1 MDQQQ
6 QQPQA
11 TPDIPDF
18 NAQEV
23 PKAVMSADVLG
34 ERNVRRYIRK
44 DGLFNKDF
52 VHFFDRNT
60 GKFDSA
66 GRTIYEPTMTVDQA
80 QELITKLCT
89 DTGRKVVVDSISK
102 RPMAV
107 PGWNLDIRVP
117 GMADAETKAATVPE
131 GVLRERINNQV
142 LIDQREMINDL
153 TQKLAH
159 LTAQLAP
166 VPAPELT
173 AAQKKAKAKAE
184 AEAEAAK
191 EK

>member
-6 QQPQA
+6 PQVM
-11 TPDIPDF
+11 PDIPDF

-23 PKAVMSADVLG
+23 PKAVMSAEVLG

-60 GKFDSA
+60 GKFDAA
-66 GRTIYEPTMTVDQA
+66 GRIIYEPTMTVDQA

-89 DTGRKVVVDSISK
+89 DTGRKVVIDSISK

-117 GMADAETKAATVPE
+117 GMADAEAKAATIPE

-153 TQKLAH
+153 NQKLAH

-166 VPAPELT
+166 E
-173 AAQKKAKAKAE
+173 AKQGKG
-184 AEAEAAK
+184 K
-191 EK
+191 EKS

>member
-102 RPMAV
+102 RPMSV

-117 GMADAETKAATVPE
+117 GMADAEAKAATVPE

>member
-6 QQPQA
+6 PQV

-60 GKFDSA
+60 GKFDAA
-66 GRTIYEPTMTVDQA
+66 GRAIYEPTMTVDQA
-80 QELITKLCT
+80 QEFITKLCT
-89 DTGRKVVVDSISK
+89 DTGRKVVIDSISK
-102 RPMAV
+102 RPMSV

-117 GMADAETKAATVPE
+117 GMADAEAKAATIPE

-142 LIDQREMINDL
+142 LIDQREMMNGMAEQI
-153 TQKLAH
+153 AH
-159 LTAQLAP
+159 LTAQLKSADKDMEEQEG
-166 VPAPELT
+166 A
-173 AAQKKAKAKAE
+173 AKA
-184 AEAEAAK
+184 AADEVPK
-191 EK
+191 KGKGK